1 MEILRVLP
9 SCLATI
15 PRAKRPSSYDQ
26 AVTGPSKN
34 SMHSTLRKT
43 KDFIADQGWMS
54 RYVPIRRNQWT
65 DRYMED
71 EMTKGSIDPLDQIQ
85 ARNVTKDLFVRNRK
99 KATALFFNMERWRVG
114 CSPDGETCRSFA
126 AGKSADGQ
134 NGRTVENGR
143 LLASDW

>member
-1 MEILRVLP
+1 MEILSVLP

-85 ARNVTKDLFVRNRK
+85 ARNVTKDLFGSK
-99 KATALFFNMERWRVG
+99 QKESD
-114 CSPDGETCRSFA
+114 CSF
-126 AGKSADGQ
+126 
-134 NGRTVENGR
+134 
-143 LLASDW
+143 L